1 MGCFCFWSFVFLV
14 DTIYF
19 RCYYLESDTDIFVSH
34 TYNGIRRFRRCVEAH
49 VSRVTVRTDQAGWRI
64 GKGARAEER
73 YHLLGIL
80 SGCAVKSCMFVT
92 RMMSSQNT
100 SFGQVEC
107 YDMKKVF
114 DDASLALLTE
124 RLPFCVMKF
133 CQASWA
139 CRPIGRNANVAD
151 NCKSA

>member
-1 MGCFCFWSFVFLV
+1 MHTKGEN
-14 DTIYF
+14 
-19 RCYYLESDTDIFVSH
+19 RCYHMQLEGKSIAEEMGIDTKYFQCYHLESNVDISISR
-34 TYNGIRRFRRCVEAH
+34 TYNVIRRFRRCVEAH
-49 VSRVTVRTDQAGWRI
+49 VSRVTVWTDKAGGRT

-124 RLPFCVMKF
+124 RLL
-133 CQASWA
+133 
-139 CRPIGRNANVAD
+139 R
-151 NCKSA
+151 